1 MLTRAVN
8 MSPELTF
15 VRITKLRE
23 LSGSSWKLRGEA
35 PAGATCEGSPNHL
48 LAVGYVIDGW
58 FLETPRVGRSMV
70 VLRFRRNS
78 VHRIGVFTS
87 SAVTFIGDTEIQ
99 TVNSV
104 YQIENRA
111 FDQSH
116 LPAD

>member
-15 VRITKLRE
+15 VRITKLRR
-23 LSGSSWKLRGEA
+23 LSGSSWKQREEA

-48 LAVGYVIDGW
+48 LDVGYVIDGW

-78 VHRIGVFTS
+78 VHRLGVFTS
-87 SAVTFIGDTEIQ
+87 SAITSIREVEIQ

-104 YQIENRA
+104 YQIEHRI

-116 LPAD
+116 PDT